1 MSEENMALPEGVTE
15 IYNDFFQLAKLD
27 VSIPKSVVD
36 GGKIVTVD
44 SDMTVKEAVK
54 LLAEHEILS
63 APVRDVKAPEDASWM
78 DKYTGTI
85 DAINLMYWLL
95 DKEDGVPPDTLHDLL
110 QKEFTD
116 DPIQDV
122 LDADPFAQRF
132 VPFVPLDAENNHMLD
147 VMLLLGKYGLHRAYV
162 VHTCGDIENVITQ
175 STVVKFLNENKSM
188 MVSTFNRTV
197 QELGL
202 GQKEPVSV
210 TRDDTFW
217 TAFKVMKDHGVSA
230 VPVTE
235 LDGTIC
241 GVVSARDARLMV
253 TRPTRLR
260 FVSQPLSLFDDLH
273 VSPFDHQTVCVKR
286 TSTLEEVVD
295 RLLSTGVH
303 RVFVVD
309 DSQRPEGVI
318 SLRDVITCLIVEPK
332 DSTMADYFVQRG
344 RQ

>member
-122 LDADPFAQRF
+122 LDADPC
-132 VPFVPLDAENNHMLD
+132 
-147 VMLLLGKYGLHRAYV
+147 K
-162 VHTCGDIENVITQ
+162 C
-175 STVVKFLNENKSM
+175 
-188 MVSTFNRTV
+188 
-197 QELGL
+197 
-202 GQKEPVSV
+202 V
-210 TRDDTFW
+210 TWRVGECIYDY
-217 TAFKVMKDHGVSA
+217 
-230 VPVTE
+230 
-235 LDGTIC
+235 C
-241 GVVSARDARLMV
+241 
-253 TRPTRLR
+253 
-260 FVSQPLSLFDDLH
+260 LSSSCL
-273 VSPFDHQTVCVKR
+273 
-286 TSTLEEVVD
+286 
-295 RLLSTGVH
+295 
-303 RVFVVD
+303 FVVCFFA
-309 DSQRPEGVI
+309 P
-318 SLRDVITCLIVEPK
+318 LAL
-332 DSTMADYFVQRG
+332 
-344 RQ
+344 